1 MPTVSGD
8 EERREPI
15 LILKIDVTAS
25 RNQLLSDV
33 SMPILGRGPERRD
46 PILVLKINVTA
57 SVNQLLRDGSMPIC
71 GSDEERRAP
80 IPFLKINVTASVNQL
95 LRDGSMPICGR
106 AVERRCPTRVL
117 GVDQGQRACRRQERP
132 NSHCIAIT
140 GSIMNVEHSF
150 AFFFRGLRA
159 GAVSEGGDVCRG
171 ERTLS
176 DLEQLCLSEQVQPCS
191 DSLVLPWI
199 KCQI

>member
-1 MPTVSGD
+1 L
-8 EERREPI
+8 RC
-15 LILKIDVTAS
+15 DVEGSA
-25 RNQLLSDV
+25 
-33 SMPILGRGPERRD
+33 PKHG
-46 PILVLKINVTA
+46 LKINVTA

-132 NSHCIAIT
+132 NSHCIAMT

-150 AFFFRGLRA
+150 AFFFRGLREGLYPRA
-159 GAVSEGGDVCRG
+159 GMSAEENELSQIWNNCVSLNRFNPAATVWYFRG
-171 ERTLS
+171 SSAKFDRGRAAGE
-176 DLEQLCLSEQVQPCS
+176 D
-191 DSLVLPWI
+191 
-199 KCQI
+199 K